1 MLDHEKQIIQ
11 QKVIKVLASVQVLAG
26 IGSAGTVAAGSL
38 LVASITD
45 SETLAGLAQ
54 TSSVLGA
61 AAMALPLSRLTQ
73 RSGRRLGLSVGYFV
87 GAIGALSA
95 IIGGTKEILIFML
108 LGAFL
113 IGAASASGY
122 QARFAATDLAT
133 DESRSRQLSFVVW
146 GSTIGAVAGPNLMG
160 PSGNFAEVFGLPRL
174 VGPYVVAL
182 ITLGLGAIVIQLFL
196 RPDPYFTAIQ
206 IEDKGEIDNKLL
218 PARQALRLISQNP
231 RALIAVAAIAIGHV
245 AMVSVMVM
253 TPVHM
258 AHVEVTLTII
268 GLVISVHVAGMYA
281 FSPVVGWLSD
291 KFGRIPIIRAGV
303 LILLLS
309 TFVSGTAAADDVIR
323 MGTGLF
329 LLGLGWS
336 CTLIAGSTLLSE
348 SVTNELRPSS
358 QGASDLL
365 MNLMGA
371 GGGALAGVIIGTLG
385 YGWLCFFAAIPVAM
399 LGVWSFSRKIK
410 I

>member
-1 MLDHEKQIIQ
+1 
-11 QKVIKVLASVQVLAG
+11 
-26 IGSAGTVAAGSL
+26 
-38 LVASITD
+38 
-45 SETLAGLAQ
+45 
-54 TSSVLGA
+54 
-61 AAMALPLSRLTQ
+61 
-73 RSGRRLGLSVGYFV
+73 
-87 GAIGALSA
+87 
-95 IIGGTKEILIFML
+95 
-108 LGAFL
+108 L